1 MRTLDGKIALVTGGG
16 TGIGRATS
24 IMFAERGAK
33 VVVTDFRPETGEE
46 TVNLIRKAGN
56 EAVFAKVDVRIA
68 ADVERAV
75 NLAVHTY
82 GALNVAFNNAG
93 TFSRDGVRLA
103 DTDDDLAD
111 AIIDTNLKGVRMC
124 MKYEIPVMLPQGGG
138 VIINNSS
145 MFGLG
150 AFPGQTA
157 YAAAKHGVVGLTNS
171 AAIEYAPF
179 KIRIVAVC
187 PGWMD
192 TPMLKHV
199 LDNPELSKLII
210 DSTPVKRVGKPE
222 EVAELV
228 SWLASDAA
236 SYCYGGTILISG
248 GLCR

>member
-1 MRTLDGKIALVTGGG
+1 MKTLDGKVALVTGGG

-24 IMFAERGAK
+24 VMFAERGAK

-56 EAVFAKVDVRIA
+56 EAVFTKVDVRVA
-68 ADVERAV
+68 ADVEKSV
-75 NLAVHTY
+75 DLALKTY
-82 GALNVAFNNAG
+82 GVLNIAFNNAG
-93 TFSRDGVRLA
+93 TFSPDDVRLA
-103 DTDDDLAD
+103 ETDDELAD

-124 MKYEIPVMLPQGGG
+124 MKYEIPVMLKQGGG

-150 AFPGQTA
+150 AYPGQTA
-157 YAAAKHGVVGLTNS
+157 YAAAKHGVIGLTNS
-171 AAIEYAPF
+171 AAVEYAPD

-192 TPMLKHV
+192 TPMLRHA
-199 LDNPELSKLII
+199 LDNPELGKLITESVPI
-210 DSTPVKRVGKPE
+210 KRVGKPE

-236 SYCYGGTILISG
+236 SYCYGGAILISG
-248 GLCR
+248 GICR

>member
-1 MRTLDGKIALVTGGG
+1 
-16 TGIGRATS
+16 
-24 IMFAERGAK
+24 MFAERGAK
-33 VVVTDFRPETGEE
+33 VVVADFRPETGEE

-56 EAVFAKVDVRIA
+56 EAVFAKVDVRVA
-68 ADVERAV
+68 ADVEKSV
-75 NLAVHTY
+75 DLAVKSY

-93 TFSRDGVRLA
+93 TFSRDDIRLA
-103 DTDDDLAD
+103 ETDDDLAD

-124 MKYEIPVMLPQGGG
+124 MKYEIPVMLKQGGG

-150 AFPGQTA
+150 SYPGQTA
-157 YAAAKHGVVGLTNS
+157 YAAAKHGVIGLTNS
-171 AAIEYAPF
+171 AAVEYAPD

-192 TPMLKHV
+192 TPMLRHA
-199 LDNPELSKLII
+199 LENPDVNKLITE
-210 DSTPVKRVGKPE
+210 STPMKRVGKPE

-228 SWLASDAA
+228 TWLASDAA
-236 SYCYGGTILISG
+236 SYCYGGSILISG